1 MTVFYHSLN
10 IKASKFC
17 DMQHNISF
25 VDKKTKNKYN
35 ILYILNNW
43 RIFLC
48 NVRKESAQLLKY

>member
-25 VDKKTKNKYN
+25 VDKKKKIN
-35 ILYILNNW
+35 IIFYI
-43 RIFLC
+43 
-48 NVRKESAQLLKY
+48 Y

>member
-25 VDKKTKNKYN
+25 VDKKIKNKYN
-35 ILYILNNW
+35 IFQN
-43 RIFLC
+43 F
-48 NVRKESAQLLKY
+48 RKVYKTYSLTLHFVL

>member
-43 RIFLC
+43 RIFL
-48 NVRKESAQLLKY
+48 